1 MKLKALRKPVI
12 IACLFMFVACNK
24 EKGSQDIDFSLLSKF
39 AWQHIDHRKSI
50 LVFNDEKPL
59 EYDDTTLATF
69 NKDSFTVITK
79 SVSESLS
86 LSGHI
91 IKRTTGT
98 LKGAYSINNND
109 STIILFLSNA
119 ASLYP
124 GYGDSIVSYSSI
136 CKVTILNKKSLDVRA
151 IADPLTVPMWEENPL
166 CGTSGKRYTAV
177 KK

>member
-24 EKGSQDIDFSLLSKF
+24 EKASQDIDFSLLSKF
-39 AWQHIDHRKSI
+39 AWQHIDHRKSN

-59 EYDDTTLATF
+59 EYDDTTLAIF
-69 NKDSFTVITK
+69 NNDSFTVITK
-79 SVSESLS
+79 SVSESLTS
-86 LSGHI
+86 TGHI
-91 IKRTTGT
+91 IKRTTDT
-98 LKGAYSINNND
+98 LKGGYTINNND
-109 STIILFLSNA
+109 STLILFLSNA

-124 GYGDSIVSYSSI
+124 GYGDSIVSYSSS
-136 CKVTILNKKSLDVRA
+136 CKVTILNQELLDMRA
-151 IADPLTVPMWEENPL
+151 IADSLPVPMWQENPL

>member
-1 MKLKALRKPVI
+1 MKLEALRKPVT

-24 EKGSQDIDFSLLSKF
+24 EKASQEVDFSLLSKF
-39 AWQHIDHRKSI
+39 AWQHIDHRKSTI
-50 LVFNDEKPL
+50 VFNDEKPL
-59 EYDDTTLATF
+59 EYDDTTLAIF

-91 IKRTTGT
+91 IKRTTDT

-109 STIILFLSNA
+109 STIILLLSNA

-124 GYGDSIVSYSSI
+124 GYGDSIVSYSSS
-136 CKVTILNKKSLDVRA
+136 CKVTILNQKSLDVRPVT
-151 IADPLTVPMWEENPL
+151 DPLTVPVWEQNPL
-166 CGTSGKRYTAV
+166 CRTTGNRYTAV